1 MSKGI
6 SVTDSCIKDGTLVL
20 ILTFKKQF
28 ENQTYSQMAQNQA
41 AAQAAMKRVKVID
54 KYELIYIFIKL
65 DTFRILRK
73 ERKG

>member
-1 MSKGI
+1 
-6 SVTDSCIKDGTLVL
+6 
-20 ILTFKKQF
+20 
-28 ENQTYSQMAQNQA
+28 MAQNQA